1 MRFLPFVWHSHLVLI
16 AEYLETITRE
26 VNGECRFTEHSP
38 WLCCLTSESSYLVG
52 CCIKTYGTL
61 HRKDLQGDSAPRVL
75 EWVRTFRLGR
85 RSFCC
90 VLYLVIETSERL
102 GRHQIKTLLWFGI
115 SGQHLHVQLLEN
127 NAWKRF
133 FSPRLSVYEYTAVSC
148 SNSDTGAAC
157 ACQTRQSGFIF
168 LRWADRCFISNY
180 PKIQS

>member
-1 MRFLPFVWHSHLVLI
+1 MSRATITRNFTSQFEVCSLNVYHADLTLRLTLHLVLI

-61 HRKDLQGDSAPRVL
+61 HRKDVQGDSAPRVL

-102 GRHQIKTLLWFGI
+102 GRHQIKTLL
-115 SGQHLHVQLLEN
+115 
-127 NAWKRF
+127 
-133 FSPRLSVYEYTAVSC
+133 
-148 SNSDTGAAC
+148 
-157 ACQTRQSGFIF
+157 
-168 LRWADRCFISNY
+168 
-180 PKIQS
+180 